1 MRVWLTVVVFFV
13 ALAGLVP
20 AAQAP
25 LSATDLAARIQGRY
39 ATVRDFTA
47 DFTLVTTSALS
58 LGGGSDRGT
67 VAIKKP
73 VRMRW
78 TLATGSRH
86 VVISDGTTIY
96 NYFPKDKVVSLSALT
111 DQTSTALLLLTGRGD
126 LTRDFA
132 PRLSK
137 DQPAAEWHLTLV
149 PKTAQSDYT
158 ELTLAV
164 DRRTLRIVG
173 LDILDD
179 QGTAR
184 QFRFSNLRENTG
196 LADSAFTFKI
206 PAGVDVQR

>member
-1 MRVWLTVVVFFV
+1 MRAWLTVSLFVVV
-13 ALAGLVP
+13 AGGLTP
-20 AAQAP
+20 AQAP
-25 LSATDLAARIQGRY
+25 VSAADLAARIQGRY

-86 VVISDGTTIY
+86 VVVSDGTTIY
-96 NYFPKDKVVSLSALT
+96 NYFPRDKVVSLSALT

-137 DQPAAEWHLTLV
+137 EQPAAEWRLTLV
-149 PKTAQSDYT
+149 PKTAQPDYT

-184 QFRFSNLRENTG
+184 AFRFSNLRENTG
-196 LADSAFTFKI
+196 LPDSAFTFTI
-206 PAGVDVQR
+206 PAGVDVQQ